1 MYAMSVDISL
11 TRDLLN
17 IYLKD
22 LARIYR
28 KLSGKTLAEII
39 LVGGAAILMSYN
51 FRDMTTDVDAVIL
64 ASSAMK
70 DAIRQ
75 VSDMYSLPIDWL
87 NGDFKN
93 TSSYTE
99 KLREVSV
106 YYKTLSSVLEIRLVK
121 AEYLIA
127 MKLKSGRR
135 YKFDQS
141 DIAGILM
148 EHKNNQTPISL
159 NAIQNAVYKLYG
171 NTELSIDSI
180 NLLNDIFVTNDYQ
193 TAYNE
198 LRKNEMESNDILIKA
213 RRDNPDLFKKE
224 PISNILN
231 KLQKMQT
238 DE

>member
-1 MYAMSVDISL
+1 MSVDISL